1 MDKFTPSK
9 VIAIILVFGGVYL
22 VNRSKSRA
30 QMEAEELAAAQA
42 HSQATAQ
49 PTSIADSDTTSSSG
63 TNTHNLDKQ

>member
-42 HSQATAQ
+42 HSQA
-49 PTSIADSDTTSSSG
+49 SIADSNTTLSSG
-63 TNTHNLDKQ
+63 TNTRNLDKQ